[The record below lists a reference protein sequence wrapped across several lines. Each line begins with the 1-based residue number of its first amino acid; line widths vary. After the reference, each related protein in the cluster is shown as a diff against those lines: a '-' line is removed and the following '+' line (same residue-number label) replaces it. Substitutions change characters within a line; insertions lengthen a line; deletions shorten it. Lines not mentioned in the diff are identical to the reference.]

1 MMKRPH
7 GILTLLF
14 LALFYQSVLIG
25 QPVLGQ
31 SKPKKYVLIGYVGG
45 GGWTKNDIEPQKL
58 THINYAFAVPAQNGE
73 LAPIKAK
80 DSVNLATLNTLKTIN
95 KDLQILISIGGWGG
109 CRYFS
114 DASLT
119 DAARKKFAKSAVS
132 FMKKHRLDGVD
143 IDWEYPDQIGEN
155 NIFRPVDKQNFT
167 LLLKELREQLDAQ
180 GKKDNRPASRHYLL
194 TAATGGDTAFV
205 NHTELGNAQ
214 KYLDYVNIMTYDLYH
229 GNDKKTGH
237 HSPLYQS
244 ALSDRSRNSSDDA
257 VNGHIK
263 AGVPARKIV
272 LGLPFY
278 GRGWTAVNPVNK
290 GLFQPSAGKHMSPN
304 YDDLVANYVNKN
316 GYTRYWDD
324 KAKAPYLWNPESRT
338 FISYADKESMKHKID
353 YVKSKGLAGA
363 MFWEYTL
370 DLKEDKLLD
379 VLVKELA
386 K

>member
-1 MMKRPH
+1 MKKS
-7 GILTLLF
+7 LFSLLLVF
-14 LALFYQSVLIG
+14 GFYPLLIISE
-25 QPVLGQ
+25 PVLGQ

-45 GGWTKNDIEPQKL
+45 GGWKKSDIEAQKL
-58 THINYAFAVPAQNGE
+58 THINYAFAVPAENGE
-73 LAPIKAK
+73 LAPIRAR
-80 DSVNLATLNTLKTIN
+80 DSVNLATLNSLKSVN
-95 KDLQILISIGGWGG
+95 KELQILISIGGWGG

-119 DAARKKFAKSAVS
+119 DAARKKFANSAVS
-132 FMKKHRLDGVD
+132 LLKKHKLDGVD

-167 LLLKELREQLDAQ
+167 LLLKELRDQLDVQ

-214 KYLDYVNIMTYDLYH
+214 KYLDFVNIMTYDLYH

-263 AGVPARKIV
+263 AGVPASKIV

-290 GLFQPSAGKHMSPN
+290 GLFQPSSGKHMSPN
-304 YDDLVANYVNKN
+304 YYDLVANYINKN

-324 KAKAPYLWNPESRT
+324 KAKAPYLWNPENRT
-338 FISYADKESMKHKID
+338 FISYADKESMVHKID

-379 VLVKELA
+379 VLVNELA